1 VAKVGEP
8 TLDPGNAIDRV
19 NVDYHTAYKGIRN
32 RLRKYK
38 PASALSRALE
48 VLWQPA
54 QSKFA
59 ELQRAPW
66 NVLLLVKWALLD
78 RQASD
83 KLGRDM
89 PMEAF
94 DAIRQEL
101 WSFPD
106 RVDMVR
112 RGTMPV
118 RLFLRRML
126 FQQIEFQRRI
136 TPGFV
141 RQPALLASLANEH
154 PLRNLFRSKTGLE
167 PSDFLDLG
175 LAAHGPILEG
185 KAQMAPAWFEPLL
198 KAYGAEKINAFLR
211 CISADYAELAA
222 FMRSLPDADDR
233 KASEY
238 FHFTPLKRRPFLR
251 TQGVYQCWHPMVF
264 LRGMEEFAHLIMS
277 EAGGEY
283 VERFSKVFER
293 HVLAEV
299 KRAGLRYYDETALR
313 KIFGDTLELP
323 DAVIPM
329 GDYNIIV
336 EAKAGLFDD
345 SIMAIGDPEILR
357 HKTKAL
363 AKAVGQGWSAAVAFR
378 GDSAPADLKKATED
392 YLFVVTNKPV
402 NVGSGADLKAVYP
415 EGQLS
420 YPNDEAKA
428 LLPLERIYFV
438 SVDEFERLVASASD
452 AGALHAFLHKTV
464 KLDANP
470 VTGKAFFE
478 DHLRTF
484 PGRKESS
491 FLTTALDAA
500 HARVEQALKASS

>member
-1 VAKVGEP
+1 MSP
-8 TLDPGNAIDRV
+8 HRDPKRRFDRAS
-19 NVDYHTAYKGIRN
+19 VDYYTAYKGIRN

-38 PASALSRALE
+38 PASVLSRALE

-54 QSKFA
+54 ESKFA

-78 RQASD
+78 RHSSD
-83 KLGRDM
+83 KLGCDM

-112 RGTMPV
+112 KGTMPA

-141 RQPALLASLANEH
+141 RQPALLGSLAGEH
-154 PLRNLFRSKTGLE
+154 PLRNLFRSKAGLE
-167 PSDFLDLG
+167 PLDFLDLG
-175 LAAHGPILEG
+175 LAAYGPILEG
-185 KAQMAPAWFEPLL
+185 KAQMARAWFEPLL
-198 KAYGAEKINAFLR
+198 NAYGAEKINAFLR
-211 CISADYAELAA
+211 CISADYSQVTV
-222 FMRSLPDADDR
+222 FMRSLPDAEGR

-238 FHFTPLKRRPFLR
+238 FQFTPLKRRPFLR
-251 TQGVYQCWHPMVF
+251 SQGVYQCWHPMVF

-277 EAGGEY
+277 EAGAEY

-293 HVLAEV
+293 HVVAEV
-299 KRAGLRYYDETALR
+299 ERAGLHHYDEAALR
-313 KIFGDTLELP
+313 KIFGDMLELP

-329 GDYNIIV
+329 GDYNIMV
-336 EAKAGLFDD
+336 EAKAGLFYD

-363 AKAVGQGWSAAVAFR
+363 AKAIGQGWSAAVAFQSHR
-378 GDSAPADLKKATED
+378 APADLKKAKED

-415 EGQLS
+415 KGQLS
-420 YPNDEAKA
+420 YPTDQARV

-438 SVDEFERLVASASD
+438 SVDEFERLAASASD
-452 AGALHAFLHKTV
+452 ANVLHAFLQETV
-464 KLDANP
+464 RLDANP
-470 VTGKAFFE
+470 ATGKAFFE

-484 PGRKESS
+484 PGQRESN
-491 FLTTALDAA
+491 FLTSALEAA
-500 HARVEQALKASS
+500 HARLEYALNE